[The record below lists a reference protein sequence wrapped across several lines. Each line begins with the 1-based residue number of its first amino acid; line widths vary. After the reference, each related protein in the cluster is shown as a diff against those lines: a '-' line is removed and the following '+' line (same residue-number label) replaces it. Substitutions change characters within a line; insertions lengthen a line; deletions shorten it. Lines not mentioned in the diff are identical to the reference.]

1 MLIEFFFHSLFYL
14 SWSHADIRLNVL
26 SLYIFFFVIL
36 RSLQLFSMSAR
47 IVTWYNKRILFLSYF
62 GEN

>member
-26 SLYIFFFVIL
+26 SLYIFFRDSKI
-36 RSLQLFSMSAR
+36 SAA
-47 IVTWYNKRILFLSYF
+47 VLYVSSYCDMVQ
-62 GEN
+62 